1 MAIGDAAAAAGIDL
15 VSGSEQANTLDTEE
29 NKTRDYIAQ
38 FAAWSKISGKPA
50 SFTPAAH
57 SHSWDSITG
66 KPSSFAPAS
75 HSHSWDSIT
84 GKPSSFTPASH
95 SHAWSAI
102 TGKPSTFTPSS
113 HNHSASQIT
122 SGTLNSDRIPN
133 LNASKIT
140 GGTITRPV
148 STSGGG
154 RFGAAWDNNITS
166 TRRAVWMESDGTLGH
181 TASSARYKKDIVPW
195 AEMSEDEQFA
205 ALEVVSFRWRK
216 AYADPANPDAVEV
229 GMIAETLHDLG
240 WTFAVFY
247 EPDSFGV
254 LRPEGIHY
262 DRLVLL
268 VIPYLQRIGARVAAL
283 EARLNALEGA
293 NA

>member
-1 MAIGDAAAAAGIDL
+1 MAIGDAAAAAGMDL
-15 VSGSEQANTLDTEE
+15 VSGAEQANTLDTED
-29 NKTRDYIAQ
+29 NKTRDYIVA
-38 FAAWSKISGKPA
+38 FAHWLKIGGKP
-50 SFTPAAH
+50 STFPPAAH
-57 SHSWDSITG
+57 SHDWASITG
-66 KPSSFAPAS
+66 KPS
-75 HSHSWDSIT
+75 T
-84 GKPSSFTPASH
+84 FTPASH

-102 TGKPSTFTPSS
+102 TGKPSTFTPAS

-122 SGTLNSDRIPN
+122 SGTLDSDRIPN

-181 TASSARYKKDIVPW
+181 TASSARYKKNITPLDG
-195 AEMSEDEQFA
+195 MSDEEFLQLA
-205 ALEVVSFRWRK
+205 VVSFQWRSNV
-216 AYADPANPDAVEV
+216 DPSEHVEV
-229 GMIAETLHDLG
+229 GMIAEALHDRGLT
-240 WTFAVFY
+240 WAVFY

-262 DRLVLL
+262 DRVVLA
-268 VIPYLQRIGARVAAL
+268 VIPVLQRTLTRLASVEERLTTLEGVAA
-283 EARLNALEGA
+283 
-293 NA
+293 